1 MRTRPYPVVAIGCLV
16 AAAALL
22 MAFRINA
29 DQIRKPQN
37 APEMVETAKNALRS
51 TMAAQLA
58 GRATIED
65 IYQWSRR
72 LMDAELVAGTA
83 TASADHLER
92 MDTLH
97 KKVEALY
104 KTASK
109 GGSED
114 KYHASK
120 FYLLE
125 AQAMA
130 AK

>member
-1 MRTRPYPVVAIGCLV
+1 MGLQSG
-16 AAAALL
+16 
-22 MAFRINA
+22 A
-29 DQIRKPQN
+29 DQDRKPHN
-37 APEMVETAKNALRS
+37 APEMVETAKSALRS

-72 LMDAELVAGTA
+72 LMNAEQLAGIA
-83 TASADHLER
+83 SASADHLER

-114 KYHASK
+114 KYYASK

-125 AQAMA
+125 AQAMNP